1 MKKTI
6 LVVDDSSMVRALF
19 RAALGDV
26 EDLQLRQACNGAEAF
41 EAIKQFGEPDV
52 IFIDVNMPVMDGLEF
67 LALAAKTGLQQ
78 RVPVVIISTEG
89 REEDVRRGLEAGARA
104 YVRKPFQPQRLLAV
118 VERLTARPGG
128 PGNTRGDQG
137 T

>member
-1 MKKTI
+1 MKRTI

-26 EDLQLRQACNGAEAF
+26 EDLQIHQACNGEQAF
-41 EAIKQFGEPDV
+41 QVIKQFGEPDLV
-52 IFIDVNMPVMDGLEF
+52 FIDVNMPVMDGLEF

-89 REEDVRRGLEAGARA
+89 RDEDVRRGLEAGARE
-104 YVRKPFQPQRLLAV
+104 YVRKPFQPQTLLDV
-118 VERLTARPGG
+118 VERLAAKSGG
-128 PGNTRGDQG
+128 PGNTQG
-137 T
+137 E

>member
-1 MKKTI
+1 MKRTI

-19 RAALGDV
+19 RAAFGEV
-26 EDLQLRQACNGAEAF
+26 EDLQLHQACNGEEAF
-41 EAIKQFGEPDV
+41 AVIKQFGEPDL

-67 LALAAKTGLQQ
+67 LNLAAKTGLQQ

-89 REEDVRRGLEAGARA
+89 RDEDVRRGLEAGACE
-104 YVRKPFQPQRLLAV
+104 YVRKPFQPQKLLAV
-118 VERLTARPGG
+118 VERLTAKPGG
-128 PGNTRGDQG
+128 SGATQGERG